1 MRKYIDINLGERT
14 ISSRELHGREIAECG
29 RYLIAKMLL
38 KLNIAEVAP
47 LAPENPLIF
56 SAGPFAGTN
65 FSNANRLSVGCKSPL
80 TGGVKE
86 ANSGGTFA
94 FAMGQL
100 QIAGISLHGASDQ
113 WVIIR
118 ITKDNGITFD
128 DATLFKGTTTSTTIL
143 FKGSDVKGWILSST
157 STSPGQI
164 AFTRIPFAPSSL
176 ARHRVRCKIPD
187 LAT

>member
-1 MRKYIDINLGERT
+1 MRKYIDINLGERSV
-14 ISSRELHGREIAECG
+14 SSRELHGREIAECG

-38 KLNIAEVAP
+38 EQKIADVEP

-56 SAGPFAGTN
+56 SVGPFAGTN

-86 ANSGGTFA
+86 ANSGGTFG

-100 QIAGISLHGASDQ
+100 QIAGITLHGASDE

-118 ITKDNGITFD
+118 ITKDNAITFD
-128 DATLFKGTTTSTTIL
+128 DAKPYMGLGNFECASKLHSVYGE
-143 FKGSDVKGWILSST
+143 KNLSRYLW
-157 STSPGQI
+157 
-164 AFTRIPFAPSSL
+164 ARRRI
-176 ARHRVRCKIPD
+176 
-187 LAT
+187 